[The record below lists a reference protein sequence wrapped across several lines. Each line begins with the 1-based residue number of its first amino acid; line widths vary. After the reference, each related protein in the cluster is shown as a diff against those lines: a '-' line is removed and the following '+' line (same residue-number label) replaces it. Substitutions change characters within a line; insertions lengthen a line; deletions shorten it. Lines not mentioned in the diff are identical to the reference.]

1 MALTQQIA
9 RRIVETL
16 GSNGTAPEVGVQYFT
31 VGYDRLL
38 RVMEDEYLVDYIPN
52 GGSAFKMVVG
62 NYGNGKTHLM
72 YCLRD
77 LAWKHNFAVSYVVL
91 GQQDGPF
98 HDFGKVYAKVAQNI
112 NRPLEED
119 ELLTGYERG
128 IENFLR
134 GTCVALL
141 HQKMEEEPDEPRAKN
156 ELVHELK
163 SRLRSADSSSYSN
176 AIYEAFNALLWDKDE
191 QFEIVCQW
199 LKGEGHTPAHRK
211 LNILEKIDKS
221 TGFKMIRSLSQTVR
235 ALGYKGLVILLDE
248 GEQVASLAS
257 KQREALLSNLREVI
271 DACTQTSF
279 RHIMIFY
286 AVPDLGFM
294 NRGGSVYEALNQRIE
309 TIYQDYVN
317 PSGVK
322 IELDKIIGRDEDLLP
337 VLGQRLAEVFQV
349 AHNIRFDAQAVARLS
364 QTTSES
370 ALEDRYSDQGVK
382 RLFVQR
388 MIQGLRELRATQME
402 QGG

>member
-1 MALTQQIA
+1 MALTQPIA

-31 VGYDRLL
+31 VGYERLL
-38 RVMEDEYLVDYIPN
+38 RAMEDEYLADYIPN
-52 GGSAFKMVVG
+52 GGSAFKMVIG

-91 GQQDGPF
+91 GQQDSPF
-98 HDFGKVYAKVAQNI
+98 HDFGKVYAKIAQNI
-112 NRPLEED
+112 NRPLGED
-119 ELLTGYERG
+119 ELLSGYERG

-134 GTCVALL
+134 GTYAALL
-141 HQKMEEEPDEPRAKN
+141 AQKMQEEPEEFRAKN
-156 ELVHELK
+156 ELMRELK
-163 SRLRSADSSSYSN
+163 PRLRSTDSSSYSN
-176 AIYEAFNALLWDKDE
+176 AIYEAFDALRLDKDGH
-191 QFEIVCQW
+191 FDMVCQW

-211 LNILEKIDKS
+211 LNILERIDKS

-235 ALGYKGLVILLDE
+235 ALGYRGLIVLLDE
-248 GEQVASLAS
+248 GEQVASLAT
-257 KQREALLSNLREVI
+257 KQREALLGNLREVI

-279 RHIMIFY
+279 QHIMMFY

-294 NRGGSVYEALNQRIE
+294 DKGGGVYEALNQRVA
-309 TIYQDYVN
+309 TIYQDYLN

-322 IELDKIIGRDEDLLP
+322 IELDKIIGQDEDLLP
-337 VLGQRLAEVFQV
+337 ALGQKLADVFQV
-349 AHNIRFDAQAVARLS
+349 AYNIQLDAQAVAQLAH
-364 QTTSES
+364 TTSES

-388 MIQGLRELRATQME
+388 MIQGLRQLRAAQME